1 MTIRAALWL
10 LLIPAG
16 WIGLLAGVMLA
27 SDVAPAALVVLP
39 SDAFLAGLP
48 KGVAILSSTPV
59 SVTLTSEAP
68 GLAATLYTSGAWL
81 VLPAGLAG
89 CAPRGA

>member
-1 MTIRAALWL
+1 MTIRVALWL
-10 LLIPAG
+10 LLVPVG
-16 WIGLLAGVMLA
+16 WLGLLAGVMLV
-27 SDVAPAALVVLP
+27 SDVAPAALVMLP
-39 SDAFLAGLP
+39 SDDFLADLP
-48 KGVAILSSTPV
+48 QGVAILSSTPV

-68 GLAATLYTSGAWL
+68 GLAAALYASGAWL